1 MALISL
7 REISIQYGG
16 PAVLD
21 AVSFSI
27 EPGDRACIT
36 GRNGEGK
43 STLLKII
50 AGLVHPD
57 SGEIVRQP
65 GLRVAY
71 LTQDVPDDIDG
82 TVDDIVEQ
90 GIGAA
95 ADHAHHPGTGL
106 FLTQLGLD
114 GDVPFNTLSGGM
126 RRRVL
131 LARAL
136 VSKPHLLLL
145 DEPTNHLDID
155 SIEWLEN
162 FLRKSRCACL
172 FVTHDR
178 AFLKRVASKV
188 PVKFGSSGASCRSR
202 AWL

>member
-7 REISIQYGG
+7 RDVCMQYGG

-43 STLLKII
+43 STLLKIL
-50 AGLVHPD
+50 AGLIHPD
-57 SGEIVRQP
+57 SGEIIRQP

-71 LTQDVPDDIDG
+71 LTQDVPGDLEG
-82 TVDDIVEQ
+82 TVEEIVEQ
-90 GIGAA
+90 GLGA
-95 ADHAHHPGTGL
+95 DPHDAHHPGAAL

-114 GDVPFNTLSGGM
+114 GAAPFNTLSGGL

-136 VSKPHLLLL
+136 ASDPHILLL

-155 SIEWLEN
+155 AIEWLET
-162 FLRKSRCACL
+162 FLQKSRCACL
-172 FVTHDR
+172 
-178 AFLKRVASKV
+178 LMSMKM
-188 PVKFGSSGASCRSR
+188 
-202 AWL
+202 